1 MAVVK
6 AGAFTIMR
14 VTYYSF
20 GTDIFK
26 RELGAVCG
34 NGACDFH
41 DCVRLQ
47 PRPERDAYQTAACLV
62 YGQQSIVYPVWRS
75 ADDSAWPGGGAKA
88 IWYFMQ

>member
-20 GTDIFK
+20 GTDILK
-26 RELGAVCG
+26 GSWAQYVVMAL
-34 NGACDFH
+34 CDFH

-75 ADDSAWPGGGAKA
+75 ADDSAWPGGARA